1 MAVREKCC
9 IAGREGCGDGVV
21 TLYGYIKPCLRRWQ
35 SFRMV
40 GTTRLCGNNQSVSN
54 VDDAGDLAQ
63 RGTVP
68 QLSGRCL
75 LAVDGMSGAEYE
87 GGLRRAVKNGMQE

>member
-1 MAVREKCC
+1 MSLPNAS
-9 IAGREGCGDGVV
+9 VV
-21 TLYGYIKPCLRRWQ
+21 TGVCETYKQGGPRVLG
-35 SFRMV
+35 
-40 GTTRLCGNNQSVSN
+40 SVSN